1 MNLDAERIEE
11 RITPRTKAIV
21 PVHYGGLPC
30 RLERI
35 WEIAE
40 RHGLAVIEDAAHT
53 MGARYAGRRIGSS
66 PRSAFSVYS
75 FHPNKN
81 MTTIEGGAIAFH
93 DPRHARVPEAPALPR
108 HRPRRGDARTPRA
121 RPSTT
126 SRCRAGSRTSWT
138 SRPPSASTS

>member
-1 MNLDAERIEE
+1 MNIDAERIEE

-30 RLERI
+30 RMERI
-35 WEIAE
+35 WEIAA
-40 RHGLAVIEDAAHT
+40 RHGLDVVEDAAHT
-53 MGARYAGRRIGSS
+53 MGTRYAGRRIGSD
-66 PRSAFSVYS
+66 PRSVFSVYS

-93 DPRHARVPEAPALPR
+93 DARHAAYLKAPALPR
-108 HRPRRGDARTPRA
+108 HRAGRGDARTPRA

-126 SRCRAGSRTSWT
+126 CRCRDASRTSWT